1 MGRTRKT
8 VGACHI
14 AEVKRVYKGT
24 TYTTTLLR
32 RTFREEGKV
41 KHETL
46 GNLTHLPAHAL
57 ELVKRSLAGEQFV
70 PVADASGIAAG
81 EQLRIERSLPHGH
94 VAAVLG
100 TLRKVELHK
109 LLGSACAE
117 RERVCAMIAARILEA
132 RSKLATTRMFNAHT
146 ASSTLGQVLDLGK
159 LDEDDLYAAMDW
171 LLERQHSVEN
181 ALAKRHLRGS
191 TLTLYD
197 VSSSYFEGRRCP
209 LAKLGYSRD
218 GKSDRPQIV
227 FGLLCDERGC
237 PIAVEVFE
245 GNTSDPKTVLSQV
258 NKLRAR
264 FGLEHVIMVGDRG
277 MLTSARIERDL
288 TPEGVDWISALR
300 STQIR
305 KLVDDSVLQLSLFD
319 ERDLVEITNYQHAQD
334 SDSEFVGERLVAC
347 RNPLLREERRRKRS
361 ELLQAAEKKLAEI
374 RDAVRRERRPLRGKE
389 EIGLRIGKA
398 LARSKMA
405 KHFVLE
411 IADDSFEFSRNQ
423 SAIERE
429 AALDGIYVIRTSV
442 PAPRLDARHVVASYK
457 QLAHVER
464 AFRAFKTVD
473 LKIRPIFH
481 YSADRVRAHV
491 FLCMLAYYVEWHMR
505 EALAPVLFDED
516 DYQQAARERS
526 SIVAPAQPSPTA
538 AAKART
544 KRTAEGDPVHSF
556 RTLLLDLA
564 TIVKNTVTAG
574 VGEDARTFTLIT
586 SPTAT
591 QQRALTLLGVG
602 LNL

>member
-1 MGRTRKT
+1 MGRTRKN

-32 RTFREEGKV
+32 RTFRDEGKV

-46 GNLTHLPAHAL
+46 GNLTHLPPHAL
-57 ELVKRSLAGEQFV
+57 ELVKRALAGEQFM
-70 PVADASGIAAG
+70 PVADASGVASS
-81 EQLRIERSLPHGH
+81 ELLRIERSLPHGH

-100 TLRKVELHK
+100 TLKKLELHR

-117 RERVCAMIAARILEA
+117 RERVCAMIVARVLEA
-132 RSKLATTRMFNAHT
+132 RSKLATTRMFSAHT
-146 ASSTLGQVLDLGK
+146 ASSTLSQVLELGE

-171 LLERQHSVEN
+171 LLERQHAVEN

-197 VSSSYFEGRRCP
+197 VSSTYFEGRHCP

-227 FGLLCDERGC
+227 FGLICDERGC
-237 PIAVEVFE
+237 PVAIEVFE
-245 GNTSDPKTVLSQV
+245 GNTSDPKTVLAQV

-264 FGLEHVIMVGDRG
+264 FGLERIIMVGDRG
-277 MLTSARIERDL
+277 MLTSARLEKDL
-288 TPEGVDWISALR
+288 TPEGIDWISALR

-305 KLVDDSVLQLSLFD
+305 KLMEEGALQMSLFD
-319 ERDLVEITNYQHAQD
+319 ERDLVEITKFKTEE
-334 SDSEFVGERLVAC
+334 DSEFAGERLVAC
-347 RNPLLREERRRKRS
+347 RNPLLCEQRRRKRS
-361 ELLQAAEKKLAEI
+361 ELLQAAEKKLVEI
-374 RDAVRRERRPLRGKE
+374 RAAVQRERRPLRGKAQ
-389 EIGLRIGKA
+389 IALRIGKA
-398 LARSKMA
+398 LARTKMA
-405 KHFVLE
+405 KHFQLE
-411 IADDSFEFSRNQ
+411 IGDDRFEFCRDQ
-423 SAIERE
+423 AGIDKE

-442 PAPRLDARHVVASYK
+442 AARGFDAARVVSSYK

-464 AFRAFKTVD
+464 AFRSLKTID

-516 DYQQAARERS
+516 DYEGAARERK
-526 SIVAPAQPSPTA
+526 SIVAPAKPSPSA
-538 AAKART
+538 AAKASS
-544 KRTAEGDPVHSF
+544 KRTADGTPVHSF

-564 TIVKNTVTAG
+564 TIAKNTVVAG
-574 VGEDARTFTLIT
+574 TGDDRAFTVIT
-586 SPTAT
+586 SPTDT
-591 QQRALTLLGVG
+591 QQRALSLLGVG